1 MSFGVCP
8 LALVLADEVYAK
20 APLFNNVCE
29 GTFSTLRTFTGK
41 KPAKVGGVA
50 GMINLTRMFLVGY
63 GDVGASAG
71 CARQRHSICRD
82 RSSSM
87 RKKAEDRLGLAE
99 RSTDICREVDIGV
112 ERVALSLGLPCQIG
126 SVEEFREKILQVNV
140 VVTCTE
146 DSKNFHCGA
155 TICSCGTFNKLFTC
169 SHVALVSTVIACEA
183 GRGTSGMDIR
193 LPTVTW
199 GGRPT
204 GTRGPLVR
212 TKTDVVAQGQAKG
225 QGSTSTPTY
234 SRQSVERDEHCE
246 LMAEIATPAAAGT
259 FRSPQV
265 KRAGQGEVNNAVA
278 EAAANLGMIEDGQ
291 GEESKTVGKGAAS
304 PGMMGSRRSK
314 ASTRS
319 VKEESHPAIVA
330 L

>member
-1 MSFGVCP
+1 
-8 LALVLADEVYAK
+8 
-20 APLFNNVCE
+20 NNVCE

-63 GDVGASAG
+63 GDVG
-71 CARQRHSICRD
+71 RLCRVCPTTTFHLQGPL
-82 RSSSM
+82 SSM

-246 LMAEIATPAAAGT
+246 LMAEIATLAAAGT

-291 GEESKTVGKGAAS
+291 GEVNNAVAEAAANL
-304 PGMMGSRRSK
+304 GMIEDGQGEVDN
-314 ASTRS
+314 A
-319 VKEESHPAIVA
+319 VA
-330 L
+330 EAAANLGMIED